1 MSGPC
6 IATEEFITYGHS
18 TLGRGSQL
26 LWLSRLHRTSHAKR
40 RNRRNSTTKFSL
52 TYSPSSSPEFCANR
66 TKRRNNTPN
75 FSLTTPSTFIS
86 WCDQMLAVAQT
97 LVFYRRG
104 VSQRSPCEREAA
116 QKGLLLFNCKPP
128 TMRAWFPRNSRAGF
142 CLFCAPHSNDKMM
155 LTLA

>member
-52 TYSPSSSPEFCANR
+52 TYSPNSSPEFCANR

-75 FSLTTPSTFIS
+75 FSLTTPSNFIS
-86 WCDQMLAVAQT
+86 WCDQMLAVT
-97 LVFYRRG
+97 PVLHFYRRG
-104 VSQRSPCEREAA
+104 EFRSDLHARERRHKKDCFSSSASRQHCECVSQNFTRD
-116 QKGLLLFNCKPP
+116 
-128 TMRAWFPRNSRAGF
+128 GF
-142 CLFCAPHSNDKMM
+142 CLFRSP
-155 LTLA
+155 

>member
-40 RNRRNSTTKFSL
+40 RNRRNSTAKFSL
-52 TYSPSSSPEFCANR
+52 TYSQSSSPEFCANR

-75 FSLTTPSTFIS
+75 FSLTTPSNFIS
-86 WCDQMLAVAQT
+86 WCDQMLAVAPDLSFLQT
-97 LVFYRRG
+97 GG
-104 VSQRSPCEREAA
+104 VSQRSPCEREAE
-116 QKGLLLFNCKPP
+116 QKGCFSSTASRQHCE
-128 TMRAWFPRNSRAGF
+128 RGFPELHAGF
-142 CLFCAPHSNDKMM
+142 CLFCSPYGDDEMI
-155 LTLA
+155 